1 MKTRRFNKLSK
12 GFALPTV
19 LIASVVMLI
28 VLTSGLVAATSS
40 NLALRNQYETRI
52 LNQAAEAGKAFV
64 VGCLAQTGGVSNWV
78 ILYPNSNC
86 TTTANTNLCPDTG
99 APSACFLVDQTSAN
113 GPLVKTTF
121 TVGAATNNT
130 DGSRTILITGILRY
144 IKQSDGST
152 AREAVVQKP
161 LDISGT
167 NAVIVWDS
175 NHEYLSQAGVTRS
188 SSMGATS
195 LQVALK

>member
-1 MKTRRFNKLSK
+1 MKTQPFNRLSK

-64 VGCLAQTGGVSNWV
+64 TGCLAQTGGVSNWL

-99 APSACFLVDQTSAN
+99 APAGCFLVDEVN
-113 GPLVKTTF
+113 RKTTF
-121 TVGAATNNT
+121 TVGAATTNA
-130 DGSRTILITGILRY
+130 DGTRTILVTGILRF

-152 AREAVVQKP
+152 AREAVTQKVIS
-161 LDISGT
+161 ISGT
-167 NAVIVWDS
+167 NSVLVYDDDRKHILQNPTPS
-175 NHEYLSQAGVTRS
+175 INHVVAARLS
-188 SSMGATS
+188 
-195 LQVALK
+195 LF